1 MLFFVVSLFC
11 CFGRRIA
18 TPAPAAAVACSRPE
32 TTRRTSTR
40 TAERFQRDQA
50 ELFEE
55 PTIAEM
61 EEAIANEQAAAQD
74 GDASDDGSFEF
85 EPMDELELAE
95 ADDAN
100 DPAAND
106 PAANDPAANA
116 QNAQNAQNAR
126 NARNAGTAVSTKRKR
141 AAQPATP
148 KAARKASRGPT
159 SK

>member
-1 MLFFVVSLFC
+1 
-11 CFGRRIA
+11 
-18 TPAPAAAVACSRPE
+18 
-32 TTRRTSTR
+32 
-40 TAERFQRDQA
+40 
-50 ELFEE
+50 
-55 PTIAEM
+55 M
-61 EEAIANEQAAAQD
+61 EEAIANEQAAALD

-106 PAANDPAANA
+106 PAANARNA
-116 QNAQNAQNAR
+116 QNAQ

-141 AAQPATP
+141 AAQTATP

>member
-32 TTRRTSTR
+32 TARRTSTR

-100 DPAAND
+100 DPAAN
-106 PAANDPAANA
+106 AR
-116 QNAQNAQNAR
+116 NAQNAR

-141 AAQPATP
+141 AAQTATP

>member
-1 MLFFVVSLFC
+1 
-11 CFGRRIA
+11 
-18 TPAPAAAVACSRPE
+18 
-32 TTRRTSTR
+32 
-40 TAERFQRDQA
+40 
-50 ELFEE
+50 
-55 PTIAEM
+55 M
-61 EEAIANEQAAAQD
+61 EEAIANEQAAALD

-95 ADDAN
+95 AEADDAN

-106 PAANDPAANA
+106 PAANARNARNA
-116 QNAQNAQNAR
+116 Q

-141 AAQPATP
+141 AAQTATP

>member
-1 MLFFVVSLFC
+1 
-11 CFGRRIA
+11 
-18 TPAPAAAVACSRPE
+18 
-32 TTRRTSTR
+32 
-40 TAERFQRDQA
+40 
-50 ELFEE
+50 
-55 PTIAEM
+55 M
-61 EEAIANEQAAAQD
+61 EEAIANEQAAALD

-106 PAANDPAANA
+106 PAANARNA
-116 QNAQNAQNAR
+116 QNT
-126 NARNAGTAVSTKRKR
+126 RNAGTAVSTKHKR
-141 AAQPATP
+141 AAQTATP